1 MTSRDTDSTSIIVE
15 PIPKPAGE
23 RWTPTARQETLEFLS
38 AVVPEESRQGI
49 CQAAASILAK
59 GADPTGEA
67 EQTTGLVVGYVQS
80 GKTMSFETVAA
91 LARDNSFQIVIVIA
105 GIANHLLDQ
114 STGRLRRDLRLDE
127 PNRARRWIQLRNPS
141 ADDTTV
147 QAIRDALDDWCDP
160 DTPEEFKKTVLI
172 TVLKHHGRLR
182 NLVDLM
188 CDLDMDRV
196 PVLIIDDEADQAS
209 LNTEVA
215 SGQES
220 TTYRRLMALRQALP
234 THTYLQYTATPQA
247 PLLVSII
254 DSLSPNF
261 VQVLDP
267 GPEYVGGLEFFTG
280 NCAHVRVI
288 PPQDVPTNSNT
299 LSEPPDSLLAALRV
313 FMLGVTAGI
322 NEGHNTGNRSML
334 VHPSHRTAQHQEYYN
349 WVRNI
354 LENWKSILR
363 LPNTDPDKQELIEDF
378 RIAYDDLAP
387 TVTGDL
393 CAFDELVPLLRWAF
407 RNTRVLEV
415 NAREGRT
422 PQVDWRSTYGWI
434 LVGGQAMDRG
444 FTIEGLTVTYMPR
457 GIGVGNADT
466 IQQRARFF
474 GYKRPYLGFCRV
486 YLEEGTLHA
495 FMKYV
500 EHEEDIRTQ
509 LKRFQTAGR
518 ALDDWKRA
526 FVLDR
531 GLKPCRQYV
540 LAFDYMS
547 GRFVDQWVY
556 PRIVLTSDAAL
567 WNNQQVVTRFVRRLI
582 FRADDGHQDR
592 TVVQRHNVCPD
603 IPLQVAMEELLVS
616 MRITGTT
623 DSQRN
628 TGLLLQL
635 SKALEDNPDEVCTIY
650 IMSPGQM
657 RRRGIDE
664 NGEITN
670 LFQGEAPVYPR
681 EQRGKTYPGDQA
693 ICDKENVTIQIHTLE
708 LTRDDQVIGTSVP
721 VVAVWTPKRMAR
733 SWIAQAKQ

>member
-1 MTSRDTDSTSIIVE
+1 MISRNTDGASIIVE
-15 PIPKPAGE
+15 PIPKPTGE
-23 RWTPTARQETLEFLS
+23 RWTPIAGQETLDFLS
-38 AVVPEESRQGI
+38 AVVPEESRHSI
-49 CQAAASILAK
+49 CQVAASILAK
-59 GADPTGEA
+59 GAKPTGEA

-91 LARDNSFQIVIVIA
+91 LARDNSFQVVVVIA

-114 STGRLRRDLRLDE
+114 STGRLRRDLQLDE
-127 PNRARRWIQLRNPS
+127 SSRARRWIQFRNPS
-141 ADDTTV
+141 ADDTTL
-147 QAIRDALDDWCDP
+147 QAIRNALDDWGDP

-182 NLVDLM
+182 DLVELM
-188 CDLDMDRV
+188 RALNTVKV
-196 PVLIIDDEADQAS
+196 PVLIVDDEADQAS
-209 LNTEVA
+209 LNTEVTR
-215 SGQES
+215 GQES

-254 DSLSPNF
+254 DSLSPSF

-267 GPEYVGGLEFFTG
+267 GPAYVGGLEFFTG
-280 NCAHVRVI
+280 NDAHVRVI
-288 PPQDVPTNSNT
+288 PPRDVPTNINT
-299 LSEPPDSLLAALRV
+299 LSEPPESLLNALRI

-354 LENWKSILR
+354 LENWKSILTI
-363 LPNTDPDKQELIEDF
+363 PDTDPDKQELMEDF
-378 RIAYDDLAP
+378 RSAYDDLAQ
-387 TVTGDL
+387 TVTSDFP
-393 CAFDELVPLLRWAF
+393 AFDELAPLLRWAF
-407 RNTRVLEV
+407 RHTRVLEV

-422 PQVDWRSTYGWI
+422 PPVDWRSTYGWI

-495 FMKYV
+495 FKKYV
-500 EHEEDIRTQ
+500 EHEEDIRAQ
-509 LKRFQTAGR
+509 LKQFQAAGR
-518 ALDDWKRA
+518 PLDDWKRA

-531 GLKPCRQYV
+531 GLRPCRQYV

-547 GRFVDQWVY
+547 GRFADQWVY
-556 PRIVLTSDAAL
+556 PRVVLTSDAAL
-567 WNNQQVVTRFVRRLI
+567 RDNQQVVTEFISNLL
-582 FRADDGHQDR
+582 FSADDGHRDR
-592 TVVQRHNVCPD
+592 TTVQRHNISPD
-603 IPLQVAMEELLVS
+603 IPLQSAMEKLLVS

-635 SKALEDNPDEVCTIY
+635 KRALEDNPDEVCTIY
-650 IMSPGQM
+650 RMSPAQM
-657 RRRGIDE
+657 RQRGIDE

-670 LFQGEAPVYPR
+670 LFQGKAPVYPR
-681 EQRGKTYPGDQA
+681 EQRGEIYPGDQA
-693 ICDKENVTIQIHTLE
+693 ICDRDNVTIQIHTLE
-708 LTRDDQVIGTSVP
+708 LTRDDQVISKNVP
-721 VVAVWTPKRMAR
+721 VVAVWVPQRMAR
-733 SWIAQAKQ
+733 SWIAQDEQ